1 MNSQQG
7 ITLVEVALAVMI
19 AGLLMAGAL
28 MVHERAQTQRQ
39 FEATYDNMDAVV
51 KALSIYV
58 EAAGRLP
65 CPADPAAAEDAA
77 GWERG
82 ASAANPNATGTCD
95 AKTREGIVPYRT
107 LGLARHAAMDGWGH
121 YYTYAISPVFA
132 RKNNQ
137 SDAAAHSGR
146 IHGRC
151 RHAGWVSPADRYN
164 RNAIKARFCCA
175 DQTEPVFD
183 NDSDLIVVHTAGG
196 DALSPVRSEGI
207 KTSYDAI
214 TRTTTSSTD
223 GADVPFFD
231 ASPIE
236 APALILISHGPNHRG
251 AWLGNGT
258 GNRFDLPDAGPELNN
273 ANFDQVFADGPWSLK
288 PGPDHFDDIVRWMTQ
303 DGIIAAHGALSC
315 SYP

>member
-19 AGLLMAGAL
+19 TGLLMAGAL
-28 MVHERAQTQRQ
+28 MVRERAQTQRQ
-39 FEATYDNMDAVV
+39 FEGTYDNMDAIVQ
-51 KALSIYV
+51 ALSVYV
-58 EAAGRLP
+58 ESSGRLP
-65 CPADPAAAEDAA
+65 CPADPAAPDDLA

-82 ASAANPNATGTCD
+82 VTASNLKAADVCEG
-95 AKTREGIVPYRT
+95 KTREGILPYRT
-107 LGLARHAAMDGWGH
+107 IGLPRQTAMDGWG
-121 YYTYAISPVFA
+121 YFFTYAVSPVFA
-132 RKNNQ
+132 RRNDQ
-137 SDAAAHSGR
+137 SGKAADSGR

-151 RHAGWVSPADRYN
+151 RHAGWVSPADHFN

-175 DQTEPVFD
+175 DQAQPAFD
-183 NDSDLIVVHTAGG
+183 NDSDLIVVHTSGG
-196 DALSPVRSEGI
+196 SLSPVRSQAGNS
-207 KTSYDAI
+207 SYDAI
-214 TRTTTSSTD
+214 TKTTTASID
-223 GADVPFFD
+223 GTDVPVFD

-258 GNRFDLPDAGPELNN
+258 SNRFDPASGGPELNN
-273 ANFDQVFADGPWSLK
+273 ADGDQVFADGPWSLK